1 MAPPLH
7 VRGVTLPNEEARD
20 LWVVDGRLTF
30 EAVPGAETIASGGWV
45 IPGLVD
51 AHCHIGL
58 GPSGPVHD
66 RADLIDQARADAAGG
81 ALLVRDAGSPADTR
95 VLDGED
101 DAPRIIRCGKHIAR
115 PKRYSPNTALEIEP
129 AELAEV
135 VFKEATGGGPA
146 AVGTDDTGGGAAP
159 CGEAHAWV
167 KLVGDWIDRGV
178 GDMTPLWPADA
189 LREAVAR
196 AHATG
201 ARVAVHVF
209 GEEAL
214 PDLLDARVDSIE
226 HGTGLT
232 EDLVARLAASGAA
245 LVPTLINLDNFPGIA
260 ESARAKFPVYAA
272 RMDRLHGTARARIRA
287 AYEAGVPIYCGSDAG
302 GGIAHGRVVD
312 EILALH
318 ETGLPADV
326 ALAAG
331 SWAARAWLGH
341 PALEEGAPA
350 DFLVCDADP
359 RADLTTLRS
368 PARVVL
374 RGRVLA

>member
-1 MAPPLH
+1 MTTPLH
-7 VRGVTLPNEEARD
+7 VRGVLLPDDEERD
-20 LWVVDGRLTF
+20 VWIVDGRLMF
-30 EAVPGAETIASGGWV
+30 EPVPGAETIAASGWV

-58 GPSGPVHD
+58 GPGGPVHD
-66 RADLIDQARADAAGG
+66 PAELHDQARADAAAG

-95 VLDGED
+95 FLDDED

-129 AELAEV
+129 AELADV
-135 VFKEATGGGPA
+135 VFKEASGGGPA
-146 AVGTDDTGGGAAP
+146 AVGGEAP
-159 CGEAHAWV
+159 SGEAHTWV
-167 KLVGDWIDRGV
+167 KLIGDWIDRAE

-196 AHATG
+196 AHAAG
-201 ARVAVHVF
+201 ARVAVHAF

-214 PDLLDARVDSIE
+214 PDLIDAGVDSIE

-245 LVPTLINLDNFPGIA
+245 LVPTLINIDNFPGIA
-260 ESARAKFPVYAA
+260 ESAKAKFPVYAE
-272 RMDRLHGTARARIRA
+272 RMVRLHGTARARTRA
-287 AYEAGVPIYCGSDAG
+287 AFEAGVPIYCGTDAG

-318 ETGLPADV
+318 EAGLPAET
-326 ALAAG
+326 ALGAG
-331 SWAARAWLGH
+331 SWAARRWLDR
-341 PALEEGAPA
+341 PELEEGAPA
-350 DFLVCDADP
+350 DFLVCDGDP
-359 RADLTTLRS
+359 RADLGLLRS
-368 PARVVL
+368 PVRLVL
-374 RGRVLA
+374 RGRVLS